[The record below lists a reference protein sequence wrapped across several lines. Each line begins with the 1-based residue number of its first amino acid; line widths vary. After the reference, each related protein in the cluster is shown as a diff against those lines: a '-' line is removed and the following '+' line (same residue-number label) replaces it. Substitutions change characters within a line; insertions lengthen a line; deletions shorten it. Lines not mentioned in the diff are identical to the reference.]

1 MKRLTRTPIGDLEVQ
16 RLPRGPVSIRDLAS
30 VVRSK
35 NSGPFEIT
43 LDILFASRAAYDRA
57 KASHALTRNAIEE
70 LYQLRLDDI
79 IVLMFFEPAL
89 AWKCTFKRPWPQ
101 GSIGERDTFG
111 AQMHAPLL
119 SIMVDEVRSEP
130 EPLSE
135 FEARL

>member
-1 MKRLTRTPIGDLEVQ
+1 M
-16 RLPRGPVSIRDLAS
+16 LPHGPASIKDLAS

-43 LDILFASRAAYDRA
+43 LDILFASRAAYERA
-57 KASHALTRNAIEE
+57 KVSRALTAEVIRE
-70 LYQLRLDDI
+70 LYQLKSPDDI

-119 SIMVDEVRSEP
+119 SIMIDEMP
-130 EPLSE
+130 EEDTRPKE

>member
-1 MKRLTRTPIGDLEVQ
+1 
-16 RLPRGPVSIRDLAS
+16 
-30 VVRSK
+30 
-35 NSGPFEIT
+35 
-43 LDILFASRAAYDRA
+43 
-57 KASHALTRNAIEE
+57 
-70 LYQLRLDDI
+70 
-79 IVLMFFEPAL
+79 MFFEPAL

-119 SIMVDEVRSEP
+119 SIMVGEVRGEP

>member
-1 MKRLTRTPIGDLEVQ
+1 MHVASTDSTEQMLH
-16 RLPRGPVSIRDLAS
+16 RGPASIKDLAS

-43 LDILFASRAAYDRA
+43 LDILFATRAAYERA
-57 KASHALTRNAIEE
+57 RVSRALSQEVIQE
-70 LYQLRLDDI
+70 LYHLKSDDI
-79 IVLMFFEPAL
+79 ITLMFFEPAL

-119 SIMVDEVRSEP
+119 TIMVDEVADAEGRP
-130 EPLSE
+130 QE